1 MEREKKQK
9 KTQQSKVAGRGPSRS
24 SSSGSMW
31 SCHRSVQCS
40 HVTLLTPPR
49 LSSSIGSHSRF
60 VWFYSNNLTKLLH
73 LRSALML
80 RLCGRLHVI
89 FVCMNP
95 AKEFKSCKVSGIL
108 HTALIVTCVW
118 VKAVFDLNGDL
129 NCRKVAD
136 MTGPNLVHWCW
147 SWSSGPRVNTSVLCA
162 LSAKVILWYSNYGMW
177 NTSGTGAPPCGTWDN

>member
-1 MEREKKQK
+1 
-9 KTQQSKVAGRGPSRS
+9 
-24 SSSGSMW
+24 MW

-147 SWSSGPRVNTSVLCA
+147 SSKSQYFSTVCFICQRHHLI
-162 LSAKVILWYSNYGMW
+162 LKLWYVKHQWYWGSTLW
-177 NTSGTGAPPCGTWDN
+177 NVR